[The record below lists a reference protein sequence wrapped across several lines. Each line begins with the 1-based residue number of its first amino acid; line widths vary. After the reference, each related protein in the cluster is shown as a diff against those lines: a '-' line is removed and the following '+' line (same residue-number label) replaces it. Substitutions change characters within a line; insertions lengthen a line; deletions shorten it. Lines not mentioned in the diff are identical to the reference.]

1 METHVWIATKRYSPF
16 QQSEERILGL
26 EGETLTVRGEGGTW
40 SSSLSDIELR
50 FPRSMLGAG
59 FELIVG
65 GGKLYFWFYDP
76 FTGRDAMLKG
86 SDQDEATIE
95 NATSFF
101 EGRKTAKPWL
111 QALRAAA

>member
-16 QQSEERILGL
+16 QQAEERILGL

-40 SSSLSDIELR
+40 STSLSEIELR

-76 FTGRDAMLKG
+76 FAGQNAMLKG
-86 SDQDEATIE
+86 SDEDEATME
-95 NATSFF
+95 NLKGFF
-101 EGRKTAKPWL
+101 GGRKAAKPWL

>member
-16 QQSEERILGL
+16 QQCEERILGL
-26 EGETLTVRGEGGTW
+26 EGETLTVRGEGGTV
-40 SSSLSDIELR
+40 SMSLSEIELR

-59 FELIVG
+59 FELIKG

-76 FTGRDAMLKG
+76 FTGRNAMLKG
-86 SDQDEATIE
+86 DEDEATIE
-95 NATSFF
+95 NAMGFLG
-101 EGRKTAKPWL
+101 GRRAAKPWL

>member
-16 QQSEERILGL
+16 QQASERILIL
-26 EGETLTVRGEGGTW
+26 EGSTLTVRGEGGAV
-40 SSSLSDIELR
+40 SVDLSEIELR

-59 FELIVG
+59 FELIQD

-76 FTGRDAMLKG
+76 FAGRDAMLQG
-86 SDQDEATIE
+86 SDE
-95 NATSFF
+95 NEVQMESLKGFF
-101 EGRKTAKPWL
+101 GGRRAAKPWM